1 MTTPRRS
8 APASSWP
15 GIQRTDL
22 DSLKTLVIT
31 SPAFRQGG
39 PIPKRH
45 TGFGEDVSPAFRLS
59 GLCPEAVSLEVILDD
74 LDIPLIPAYPH
85 WLIWD
90 IPPTEEIPEHIPCG
104 ALGPGGA
111 VQGVAYGRNCY
122 RGPRPPFFVRTPHRY
137 LSLLRVGLP
146 PGAGGRSRPADAAE
160 GHGGPCAPGG
170 QHFRNV

>member
-1 MTTPRRS
+1 MTTLRRS

-59 GLCPEAVSLEVILDD
+59 GLCPEAVSLAVILDD

-137 LSLLRVGLP
+137 IFRFYALDCRLGLAAAAGRRTLLR
-146 PGAGGRSRPADAAE
+146 AMCSRRAA
-160 GHGGPCAPGG
+160 
-170 QHFRNV
+170 F